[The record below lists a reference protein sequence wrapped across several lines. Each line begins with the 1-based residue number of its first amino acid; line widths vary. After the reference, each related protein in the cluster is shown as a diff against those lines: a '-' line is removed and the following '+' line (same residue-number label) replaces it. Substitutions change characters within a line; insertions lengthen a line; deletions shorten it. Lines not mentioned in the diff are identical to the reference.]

1 MITDRRSF
9 LLSSAAGAAISQTA
23 AAQPAALPKVKLG
36 KYELTRLIIGANPFY
51 GYSHFNRVLDAHM
64 REWCT
69 QERVC
74 EVLRQ
79 CELNGLNTWQFSEHE
94 RSLPDI
100 RRHQETGGKL
110 QWIVLSGR
118 RLESEPAMITEV
130 AKMKPIGIVHHGGVT
145 DTCFRKGQMSK
156 VQDFLKRVRQ
166 SGVMVGMSTHT
177 PAVIEYVEERNWDI
191 DFYMTAVY
199 CVTRPVEETRKMLGG
214 ELPLGEVYLDEDP
227 ARMFR
232 VVRQTKKTCLAFKIL
247 AAGRRCGSP
256 AELDRAFQF
265 AFDSI
270 KPQDCVIVGMY
281 PRFSDQVKDNAERV
295 RRILPA

>member
-1 MITDRRSF
+1 MLTDRRSF
-9 LLSSAAGAAISQTA
+9 LLSSAAGAAISQA
-23 AAQPAALPKVKLG
+23 AAAPTATLPKVKLG
-36 KYELTRLIIGANPFY
+36 SHELTRLIVGANPFY
-51 GYSHFNRVLDAHM
+51 GYSHFNRLLDSHM

-69 QERVC
+69 QEKVC

-100 RRHQETGGKL
+100 QRHHETGGKL
-110 QWIVLSGR
+110 QWIVLSGKK
-118 RLESEPAMITEV
+118 LESEPGQIAEV

-145 DTCFRKGQMSK
+145 DSCFRKGQMAK
-156 VQDFLKRVRQ
+156 VQEFLKMVRQ

-177 PAVIEYVEERNWDI
+177 PEVIEYVEERNWDI

-199 CVTRPVEETRKMLGG
+199 CVTRPMEETRKLLGG
-214 ELPLGEVYLDEDP
+214 ELPLGEVYLDQDP
-227 ARMFR
+227 ARMYR
-232 VVRQTKKTCLAFKIL
+232 MVRQTRKTCLAFKIL
-247 AAGRRCGSP
+247 AAGRRCDSP
-256 AELDRAFQF
+256 AELDRAFKF

-281 PRFSDQVKDNAERV
+281 PRYSDQVKDNADRV
-295 RRILPA
+295 RRILTA

>member
-9 LLSSAAGAAISQTA
+9 LLSSAAGAAMSQA
-23 AAQPAALPKVKLG
+23 APPQATLPKVKLG
-36 KYELTRLIIGANPFY
+36 KYELSRLIIGANPFY
-51 GYSHFNRVLDAHM
+51 GYSHFNRIFDSHM

-69 QERVC
+69 QEKVC

-79 CELNGLNTWQFSEHE
+79 CELNGINTWQFSEHE

-100 RRHQETGGKL
+100 QRHRELGGKL
-110 QWIVLSGR
+110 QFIVLSGK
-118 RLESEPAMITEV
+118 RLETEPGMIAEV
-130 AKMKPIGIVHHGGVT
+130 AKMQPIGIVHHGGVT
-145 DTCFRKGQMSK
+145 DTCFRKGQMDK

-199 CVTRPVEETRKMLGG
+199 CVTRPADEIRKMLGG
-214 ELPLGEVYLDEDP
+214 ELPLGELYLDADP
-227 ARMFR
+227 ARMYR

-247 AAGRRCGSP
+247 AAGRRCGSA

-265 AFDSI
+265 AYDSI

-281 PRFSDQVKDNAERV
+281 PRYSDQVKDNTDRV
-295 RRILPA
+295 RRILKA

>member
-9 LLSSAAGAAISQTA
+9 LLSSAAGAAVSQAGA
-23 AAQPAALPKVKLG
+23 APPATLPKVKFG
-36 KYELTRLIIGANPFY
+36 KYELSRLIVGANPFY
-51 GYSHFNRVLDAHM
+51 GYSHFNRILDSHM

-69 QERVC
+69 PEKVC
-74 EVLRQ
+74 EVLRG
-79 CELNGLNTWQFSEHE
+79 CELNGINTWQFSEHE

-118 RLESEPAMITEV
+118 RLESERGMIAQV
-130 AKMKPIGIVHHGGVT
+130 AKMKPMGIVHHGGVT
-145 DTCFRKGQMSK
+145 DSCFRKGQMSK
-156 VQDFLKRVRQ
+156 VQDFLKKVRQ

-177 PAVIEYVEERNWDI
+177 PAVIEYVEQRNWDI

-199 CVTRPVEETRKMLGG
+199 CVTRPAEETRKMLGG
-214 ELPLGEVYLDEDP
+214 ELPLGEVYLDQDP
-227 ARMFR
+227 ARMYR
-232 VVRQTKKTCLAFKIL
+232 VVRQTRKTCLAFKIL
-247 AAGRRCGSP
+247 AAGRRCDSP
-256 AELDRAFQF
+256 MELDRAFKF

-281 PRFSDQVKDNAERV
+281 PRYSDQVKENADRV
-295 RRILPA
+295 RRILSA

>member
-1 MITDRRSF
+1 MLTDRRRF
-9 LLSSAAGAAISQTA
+9 LLSSAAGAAVSQA
-23 AAQPAALPKVKLG
+23 AAPAATLPKVKLG
-36 KYELTRLIIGANPFY
+36 NYEVTRLIVGANPFY
-51 GYSHFNRVLDAHM
+51 GYSHFNRVFDSHM

-79 CELNGLNTWQFSEHE
+79 CELNGINTWQFSEHE
-94 RSLPDI
+94 RSLLDI

-110 QWIVLSGR
+110 QWILLSGR
-118 RLESEPAMITEV
+118 QLESNPAKIVEV

-145 DTCFRKGQMSK
+145 DSCFRKGQMGK
-156 VQDFLKRVRQ
+156 VQDFLKAVRQ

-177 PAVIEYVEERNWDI
+177 PEVIEYVEERNWDI

-199 CVTRPVEETRKMLGG
+199 CVTRPAEETRKLLNN
-214 ELPLGEVYLDEDP
+214 ELPLGEVFLDDDP
-227 ARMFR
+227 ARMYR

-247 AAGRRCGSP
+247 AAGRRCDST
-256 AELDRAFQF
+256 AQLDRAFQF

-270 KPQDCVIVGMY
+270 KPQDAVIVGMY
-281 PRFSDQVKDNAERV
+281 PRYSDQVKDNADRV
-295 RRILPA
+295 RRILTA